1 MPTATTTTS
10 SFSSAASSSGNRQ
23 ANVFSRLA
31 SSDPEV
37 KLKALR
43 EVKNQII
50 GNRTKKLSFL
60 KLGAVP
66 AIASALSDSE
76 CNSILVQSA
85 AALGSFACGFEA
97 GVQAVLDA
105 GVFPRLLRL
114 LTSSDEK
121 VVDAGA
127 RSLRMIVQSN
137 QAPKYDFLQEKN
149 MEFLFSLLN
158 SENENVSGL
167 GASIIA
173 HACGTTVQQQVLCD
187 AGVLE
192 KLVILL
198 DGSLSQREACLESL
212 ATVLKNNPEAV
223 SRFVGLEAGRYL
235 SSVTELTKDRYPRT
249 RLLSCLC
256 LVVIYNTSPSYFLN
270 MGTKSSLV
278 TTLLELLNDHGQ
290 SGDDA
295 ALGLSSLIAEKE
307 DLQKLAYEA
316 NAIKNIVDILK
327 TGSEL
332 HPKRLQGLFLSL
344 AELCSKLEDCRC
356 SFLSL
361 EMLDLLVNALGHKN
375 ADVRTAA
382 CICFR
387 NAARSV
393 KDVLPTIMLCFLWF
407 SYCMIHPPLSRCKC
421 QNQFECVYI
430 DQVAVLGA
438 LSNIVLDFS
447 SPKSTFIEYGG
458 IKQLIELSKSMDPN
472 ARCSALRALRNLM
485 FLADNKRKELF
496 YSEVKAQGFVSLISD
511 PEPTVQEQALALLR
525 NLVDGCI
532 NSIEFVFDE
541 DGLILDTVG
550 KQLRKSPQAHMAI
563 QGMYVLTNVA
573 SGTELHKEAVMQQ
586 LFPQPQAESNN
597 FMLKFLQS
605 HESQLRSATMWAI
618 INLISPSSPGALDR
632 HVKLRDEGI
641 IPQLKNMVNDACL
654 DVKIRIRTVLS
665 QSMSFGDN

>member
-1 MPTATTTTS
+1 MPTTTTS
-10 SFSSAASSSGNRQ
+10 SASSSSSASGNNRQ
-23 ANVFSRLA
+23 SDVFSRLA

-60 KLGAVP
+60 KLGAIP
-66 AIASALSDSE
+66 AIASVLADADDSDE
-76 CNSILVQSA
+76 CNNILVQSA

-105 GVFPRLLRL
+105 GVFPHLLRL
-114 LTSSDEK
+114 LTNTDEK

-127 RSLRMIVQSN
+127 RSLRMIFQSN

-173 HACGTTVQQQVLCD
+173 HACGTSVEQRVLCE

-212 ATVLKNNPEAV
+212 ATVFKNNPEAV
-223 SRFVGLEAGRYL
+223 SDFVGLESGKYFN
-235 SSVTELTKDRYPRT
+235 SVTELTKDRYPRT

-256 LVVIYNTSPSYFLN
+256 LVVIYNTSPSYFIN
-270 MGTKSSLV
+270 MGTKSSLI
-278 TTLLELLNDHGQ
+278 TTLLELLNDPGQ

-295 ALGLSSLIAEKE
+295 ALGLSCLIAEKE
-307 DLQKLAYEA
+307 DLQQLAYEA
-316 NAIKNIVDILK
+316 DAIKNIVEILK
-327 TGSEL
+327 TGCEL
-332 HPKRLQGLFLSL
+332 QSKRLQGLFLSL

-361 EMLDLLVNALGHKN
+361 QVLDLLTDALRHKD
-375 ADVRTAA
+375 ADVRAAA

-393 KDVLPTIMLCFLWF
+393 KSLSAGRFNSDHVMLPLVQLLHDP
-407 SYCMIHPPLSRCKC
+407 SSS
-421 QNQFECVYI
+421 V
-430 DQVAVLGA
+430 QVAVLGA
-438 LSNIVLDFS
+438 LNNIVMDFS
-447 SPKSTFIEYGG
+447 SPKSSFIEYGG
-458 IKQLIELSKSMDPN
+458 IKQLTELSKSMDPN
-472 ARCSALRALRNLM
+472 TRCSALRALRNLL
-485 FLADNKRKELF
+485 FLADIKRKELF
-496 YSEVKAQGFVSLISD
+496 YSDVKAQGLACLISD
-511 PEPTVQEQALALLR
+511 PEPPVQEQALALLR

-532 NSIEFVFDE
+532 SSIEFVFDE

-550 KQLRKSPQAHMAI
+550 RQLRKAPQAQMAI

-573 SGTELHKEAVMQQ
+573 SGTELHKEAVMEQ
-586 LFPQPQAESNN
+586 LFPQAKAGSEN

-605 HESQLRSATMWAI
+605 DESQLRSAAVWTI
-618 INLISPSSPGALDR
+618 INLISPSSPGAFDR
-632 HVKLRDEGI
+632 HVKLRNAGI

-654 DVKIRIRTVLS
+654 DVKIRIRTVLG
-665 QSMSFGDN
+665 QSMSFGDNY

>member
-1 MPTATTTTS
+1 MPTTS
-10 SFSSAASSSGNRQ
+10 SSSSSAASSSGNRQ
-23 ANVFSRLA
+23 ADVFSRLA

-43 EVKNQII
+43 YVKNQII

-66 AIASALSDSE
+66 AIASALSDSD
-76 CNSILVQSA
+76 CHNNSSILVQSA

-127 RSLRMIVQSN
+127 RSLRMIFQSN

-173 HACGTTVQQQVLCD
+173 HACGTTVEQQVLCD

-192 KLVILL
+192 KLVVLL

-212 ATVLKNNPEAV
+212 ATVLKSNPEAV

-235 SSVTELTKDRYPRT
+235 SYVTELTKDRYPRT

-278 TTLLELLNDHGQ
+278 TTLLELLNDPGQ
-290 SGDDA
+290 SGDEA

-332 HPKRLQGLFLSL
+332 NPKRLQGLFFSL

-361 EMLDLLVNALGHKN
+361 EVLDLLVNALRHKN

-393 KDVLPTIMLCFLWF
+393 KNLSAGRFTADHVMLPLVQLLHDP
-407 SYCMIHPPLSRCKC
+407 SSS
-421 QNQFECVYI
+421 V
-430 DQVAVLGA
+430 QVAVLGA

-472 ARCSALRALRNLM
+472 ARCSSLRALRNLM

-496 YSEVKAQGFVSLISD
+496 YSEVKAQGFASLISD
-511 PEPTVQEQALALLR
+511 PEPSVQEQAVALLR
-525 NLVDGCI
+525 NLVDGCL

-550 KQLRKSPQAHMAI
+550 RQLRKAPQAQMAI

-605 HESQLRSATMWAI
+605 HESQLRSATVWTI

-632 HVKLRDEGI
+632 HVKLRNEGI